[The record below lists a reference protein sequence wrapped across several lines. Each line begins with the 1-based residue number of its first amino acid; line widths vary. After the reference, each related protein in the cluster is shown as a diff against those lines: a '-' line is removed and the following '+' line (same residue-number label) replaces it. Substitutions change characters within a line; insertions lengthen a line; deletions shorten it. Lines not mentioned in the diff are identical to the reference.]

1 LQQLRR
7 FSLVRF
13 EHDSVLTPSD
23 SAHFQSFDDTT
34 QHINISSCP
43 NLRDG
48 LGLGLLF
55 DQGRLRFINAPF
67 EHMQFTRNFLKNVVI
82 SELNVTAA
90 DVTL

>member
-1 LQQLRR
+1 M
-7 FSLVRF
+7 
-13 EHDSVLTPSD
+13 LTPSD
-23 SAHFQSFDDTT
+23 SAHFQSFDDTA
-34 QHINISSCP
+34 QHIKISSCP